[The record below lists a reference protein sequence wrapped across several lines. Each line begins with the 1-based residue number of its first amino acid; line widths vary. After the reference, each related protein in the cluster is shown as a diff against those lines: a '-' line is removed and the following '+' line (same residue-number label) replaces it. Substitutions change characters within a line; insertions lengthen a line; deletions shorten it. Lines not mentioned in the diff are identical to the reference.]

1 MIKCRLNDFLPGTGS
16 THRKGWQGLAEP
28 PAAPLLAA
36 ASAFSSP
43 EYTGQWW
50 QCQGPL
56 RSLCATKSS
65 GSAEPGIELV
75 EKGQMKKPG

>member
-16 THRKGWQGLAEP
+16 VHRKGRQGRGEP
-28 PAAPLLAA
+28 PAAPLLPA
-36 ASAFSSP
+36 ASAFGSP
-43 EYTGQWW
+43 EYTGQRW
-50 QCQGPL
+50 QCQGPS

-75 EKGQMKKPG
+75 GKGRMKKPG